1 VTVTRR
7 PALVGRAAE
16 LATAARLVDALAAGT
31 GAALLV
37 TGEAGIGKSRLVGE
51 AAARAAGTGRTVLTG
66 RAVDGGG
73 TYRAVA
79 EALAPLL
86 RDGARGGPDRGPAA
100 VPVGPFAALRR
111 LLPVPGADVV
121 ASPGI
126 DPTVVLGEAVVS
138 LARELPGGA
147 VLVLEDLHWADADTL
162 DLVGYLADAARA
174 VPLLL
179 ALTARTER
187 PIPALAALAARPSVT
202 AVPLAPLDGDGVAAL
217 AAACRG
223 GVPLPEAEIAQLV
236 VRSDG
241 LPFLVEELAGGSAGA
256 LPPTLSALVAT
267 RLAALP
273 DGARPALHAA
283 AVAGADP
290 DWRLLA
296 TVTGGSQSA
305 TLAALRAAT
314 DAGLLVADGDR
325 LRWRH
330 ALTRDAVLA
339 TLIPPERAALAGAV
353 ADVLDGRGPDERA
366 LAAEL
371 FVTAGRPGR
380 AAAVLLDLARR
391 DAARGALRSAADLL
405 DRAAAAGGP
414 AGAVALE
421 RVGVLTRSG
430 RAVDA
435 LEAGAAALEGGDV
448 VGDEHAEL
456 CLRLAR
462 AAVVAGRWADALG
475 WLDRAGRPQDPR
487 FLVIAADAAYGAG
500 DAPRAAELGR
510 AAVARAEAA
519 LAEAAGG
526 SGATTAGDGDGGACG
541 PGRAGGRL
549 GGELP
554 ASELAARAATLCEA
568 LLIVG
573 RSTPRSGRVVGEGPV
588 RRAAQVAAEF
598 GLAPWRVEALFVLGS
613 AEVSAGDPVAPTL
626 AAAVE
631 LGERTGALVQVVQAG
646 ILGTEQMLTIE
657 GPRAAVATAGRAAE
671 RAGRLRLTALQ
682 AMAELLAASAAALD
696 GDAATA
702 TALVEAAVS
711 RPHAPVEAQ
720 AARLTVPGLSRLTG
734 HDLVAANAAVDAG
747 MSPLLR
753 HGSAAP
759 TAYFGLWVLLRTVV
773 GDRDAAAREELRGH
787 PTVRSGPNGAAL
799 AYADAV
805 AAGRAGDREAAASRF
820 TAADAALAQLP
831 WWNRLLRLLALETA
845 VADGWGDPVPA
856 LRADLAA
863 HEAAGDEARA
873 RLCRDLLRAAGAP
886 TRRRGGPPV
895 PAELR
900 RRGVTGR
907 EAEVLVLVAAGL
919 SNAEV
924 AKRLYLSPRTVETH
938 VANLLAKTGAASRTE
953 LRRWSS

>member
-1 VTVTRR
+1 MTTTRS

-16 LATAARLVDALAAGT
+16 LATLARLVDGLASGT
-31 GAALLV
+31 GAAVLV
-37 TGEAGIGKSRLVGE
+37 TGEAGIGKSRLVAE
-51 AAARAAGTGRTVLTG
+51 AATRATRAGRTVLTG

-86 RDGARGGPDRGPAA
+86 RAPAA
-100 VPVGPFAALRR
+100 TSANGSPFAALRTVLPR
-111 LLPVPGADVV
+111 LLPTPGAEVD
-121 ASPGI
+121 ATPGI
-126 DPTVVLGEAVVS
+126 DPTVVLGEAVVALS
-138 LARELPGGA
+138 GEVAGGA

-162 DLVGYLADAARA
+162 DLVAYLADATPA

-179 ALTARTER
+179 ALTARTET
-187 PIPALAALAARPSVT
+187 PIPALTALAARPSVAT
-202 AVPLAPLDGDGVAAL
+202 VDLVPLDPDGVAAL
-217 AAACRG
+217 AAALRG
-223 GVPLPEAEIAQLV
+223 GVPLQDAEITQLV
-236 VRSDG
+236 ARSDG

-256 LPPTLSALVAT
+256 LPPTLSALVAA

-273 DGARPALHAA
+273 AGARPLLHAA
-283 AVAGADP
+283 AVTGADL

-296 TVTGGSQSA
+296 TVTGASDTA

-339 TLIPPERAALAGAV
+339 TLIPPERAALASAA
-353 ADVLDGRGPDERA
+353 ADVLVGRGPDERA

-371 FVTAGRPGR
+371 FVTAGRPER

-414 AGAVALE
+414 AGAVAVE

-435 LEAGAAALEGGDV
+435 LEAGAAALDSGDA
-448 VGDEHAEL
+448 VGDDHAEL

-462 AAVVAGRWADALG
+462 AAVVAGRWAEAVA
-475 WLDRAGRPQDPR
+475 WLDRAGRPGDPR
-487 FLVIAADAAYGAG
+487 SLVIAADAAYGGG
-500 DAPRAAELGR
+500 DAPRAAALAR
-510 AAVARAEAA
+510 NAVAAAEAA
-519 LAEAAGG
+519 LAESALAEAAEPAGPGATGPGSAGG
-526 SGATTAGDGDGGACG
+526 PG
-541 PGRAGGRL
+541 GRAD
-549 GGELP
+549 
-554 ASELAARAATLCEA
+554 TLCEA
-568 LLIVG
+568 LLILC
-573 RSTPRSGRVVGEGPV
+573 RATPADALVGEAPA
-588 RRAAQVAAEF
+588 RRAAQVAAEH
-598 GLAPWRVEALFVLGS
+598 GLAPRRVEALFVLGS
-613 AEVSAGDPVAPTL
+613 AEVSAGDPTAPTL
-626 AAAVE
+626 AAAAE
-631 LGERTGALVQVVQAG
+631 LGERTGALVQVVQADV
-646 ILGTEQMLTIE
+646 LGTEQMITTE
-657 GPRAAVATAGRAAE
+657 GPRAARATARRAAA
-671 RAGRLRLTALQ
+671 RAGRLRLSALQ
-682 AMAELLAASAAALD
+682 SMAEVMGASAAALD
-696 GDAATA
+696 GDEAEA
-702 TALVEAAVS
+702 TALVEAARS

-720 AARLTVPGLSRLTG
+720 AAYLLVPGLCRLTA
-734 HDLVAANAAVDAG
+734 HDLVAANTAVDAG
-747 MSPLLR
+747 ISRLLH

-773 GDRDAAAREELRGH
+773 RDRDAQARELLRGH
-787 PTVRSGPNGAAL
+787 PIALAYVNRAAL

-805 AAGRAGDREAAASRF
+805 AAGRAGAPDEAARRF
-820 TAADAALAQLP
+820 AEADAALARQP
-831 WWNRLLRLLALETA
+831 WWNRLLRLLALEAA
-845 VADGWGDPVPA
+845 VADGWGEPVPA

-863 HEAAGDEARA
+863 HEAAGDEPRA

-886 TRRRGGPPV
+886 TRRRGSTSV

-907 EAEVLVLVAAGL
+907 EAEVLALVAAGL

-938 VANLLAKTGAASRTE
+938 VANLLAKTGAASRTQ
-953 LRRWSS
+953 LRRWSP

>member
-1 VTVTRR
+1 
-7 PALVGRAAE
+7 A
-16 LATAARLVDALAAGT
+16 
-31 GAALLV
+31 
-37 TGEAGIGKSRLVGE
+37 
-51 AAARAAGTGRTVLTG
+51 
-66 RAVDGGG
+66 
-73 TYRAVA
+73 
-79 EALAPLL
+79 
-86 RDGARGGPDRGPAA
+86 
-100 VPVGPFAALRR
+100 
-111 LLPVPGADVV
+111 
-121 ASPGI
+121 
-126 DPTVVLGEAVVS
+126 
-138 LARELPGGA
+138 
-147 VLVLEDLHWADADTL
+147 
-162 DLVGYLADAARA
+162 
-174 VPLLL
+174 
-179 ALTARTER
+179 
-187 PIPALAALAARPSVT
+187 
-202 AVPLAPLDGDGVAAL
+202 
-217 AAACRG
+217 
-223 GVPLPEAEIAQLV
+223 
-236 VRSDG
+236 RSDG
-241 LPFLVEELAGGSAGA
+241 LPFLEEELAGGSAGA
-256 LPPTLSALVAT
+256 LPPTLTALVAT
-267 RLAALP
+267 RLAALR
-273 DGARPALHAA
+273 DGARPILQAA
-283 AVAGADP
+283 AVAGTDP

-296 TVTGGSQSA
+296 TVTGASQA
-305 TLAALRAAT
+305 VTLAALRAAT

-371 FVTAGRPGR
+371 FVTAGHPER

-391 DAARGALRSAADLL
+391 DTARGALRSAADLL

-414 AGAVALE
+414 PGAVALE

-448 VGDEHAEL
+448 VGEEHAEL

-462 AAVVAGRWADALG
+462 AAVVAGRWVDALG

-487 FLVIAADAAYGAG
+487 SLVIAADAAYGAG
-500 DAPRAAELGR
+500 DAPRAAELAR
-510 AAVARAEAA
+510 AAVAGAEAA
-519 LAEAAGG
+519 LVAAGG
-526 SGATTAGDGDGGACG
+526 SG
-541 PGRAGGRL
+541 GRGGR
-549 GGELP
+549 GAAGEV
-554 ASELAARAATLCEA
+554 AARAATLCEA
-568 LLIVG
+568 LLILG
-573 RSTPRSGRVVGEGPV
+573 RSAPAQGLVVRVGPV
-588 RRAAQVAAEF
+588 QRSAQVAAEY

-646 ILGTEQMLTIE
+646 ILGTEQMITTE
-657 GPRAAVATAGRAAE
+657 GPRAAVLTARRAAE

-696 GDAATA
+696 GDTATA

-720 AARLTVPGLSRLTG
+720 AARLTVPGLCRLTE

-773 GDRDAAAREELRGH
+773 GDRDAAARAELRGH
-787 PTVRSGPNGAAL
+787 PTVQSGPNGAAL

-805 AAGRAGDREAAASRF
+805 AAGRAGDREEAANRF

>member
-1 VTVTRR
+1 MLA
-7 PALVGRAAE
+7 PAE
-16 LATAARLVDALAAGT
+16 
-31 GAALLV
+31 
-37 TGEAGIGKSRLVGE
+37 
-51 AAARAAGTGRTVLTG
+51 
-66 RAVDGGG
+66 
-73 TYRAVA
+73 AVA
-79 EALAPLL
+79 T
-86 RDGARGGPDRGPAA
+86 
-100 VPVGPFAALRR
+100 LRR
-111 LLPVPGADVV
+111 LLPAPGATVDAV
-121 ASPGI
+121 PGI

-138 LARELPGGA
+138 VARECAGGV
-147 VLVLEDLHWADADTL
+147 VLVLEDLHWADADTI
-162 DLVGYLADAARA
+162 DLVGYLADAAADAVHA

-179 ALTARTER
+179 AITARTER
-187 PIPALAALAARPSVT
+187 RLPVLAALAARPSVT
-202 AVPLAPLDGDGVAAL
+202 AVGLDPLDADGVAAL

-223 GVPLPEAEIAQLV
+223 GVPLPAAEIARLV
-236 VRSDG
+236 SRSDG
-241 LPFLVEELAGGSAGA
+241 LPFLVEELAGGPADA
-256 LPPTLSALVAT
+256 LPPTLSALVGT

-273 DGARPALHAA
+273 EWARPIVHAA
-283 AVAGADP
+283 AVAGTDP

-296 TVTGGSQSA
+296 TVTGASEVA
-305 TLAALRAAT
+305 TPAALRAAT
-314 DAGLLVADGDR
+314 EAGLLVAEGDR

-371 FVTAGRPGR
+371 FVTAGRPER

-391 DAARGALRSAADLL
+391 DATRGALRSAADLL

-435 LEAGAAALEGGDV
+435 LEAGAAALDGGDV
-448 VGDEHAEL
+448 VGEEHAEL

-487 FLVIAADAAYGAG
+487 SLVIAADAAYGAG

-510 AAVARAEAA
+510 AAVAAAEAA
-519 LAEAAGG
+519 LAAAGG
-526 SGATTAGDGDGGACG
+526 
-541 PGRAGGRL
+541 PGRG
-549 GGELP
+549 
-554 ASELAARAATLCEA
+554 ASAELAARAATLCEA
-568 LLIVG
+568 LLILG
-573 RSTPRSGRVVGEGPV
+573 RATPWGGRVLGEVPV
-588 RRAAQVAAEF
+588 RRAAQIAAEY
-598 GLAPWRVEALFVLGS
+598 GLAPWRVEALFLLGS

-631 LGERTGALVQVVQAG
+631 LGVRTGALVQVVQAD
-646 ILGTEQMLTIE
+646 ILGTEQMITTE
-657 GPRAAVATAGRAAE
+657 GPRAAVPTARRAAE

-720 AARLTVPGLSRLTG
+720 AARLTVPGLCRLTA

-787 PTVRSGPNGAAL
+787 PTVQSGPNAAAL
-799 AYADAV
+799 TYADAV
-805 AAGRAGDREAAASRF
+805 AAGRAGDREEAVSRF
-820 TAADAALAQLP
+820 AAADAALAQLP
-831 WWNRLLRLLALETA
+831 WWNRLLRLLVLETA

-895 PAELR
+895 PAALR
-900 RRGVTGR
+900 SRGVTGR
-907 EAEVLVLVAAGL
+907 EAEVLALVAAGL

-953 LRRWSS
+953 LRSWSS